1 MRALEGRCGLYGVSR
16 AVRRAGRGRAS
27 CAARPLRQRGMRDV
41 ARAACAA
48 RVLAPV
54 LARGSICDVFDG
66 VAVVGAPSG
75 VLRGPELRVA
85 RAAAESASG
94 AEASVLSG
102 AVVGDCVA
110 RFYVAV
116 VAWGHLLSMQ
126 LFARPQ
132 MRRVGHEAG
141 RRARGVHWPRRVLRA
156 WD

>member
-1 MRALEGRCGLYGVSR
+1 MWLVWCVARREARGTRACV
-16 AVRRAGRGRAS
+16 VRGSAIATM
-27 CAARPLRQRGMRDV
+27 GMGGV

-54 LARGSICDVFDG
+54 LARGSRCDVFYG

-75 VLRGPELRVA
+75 VLRGPEFRVV

-102 AVVGDCVA
+102 AVVGDGMA
-110 RFYVAV
+110 RFYVAG
-116 VAWGHLLSMQ
+116 VAWGNLLSMQ

-132 MRRVGHEAG
+132 MRRVGLEAR